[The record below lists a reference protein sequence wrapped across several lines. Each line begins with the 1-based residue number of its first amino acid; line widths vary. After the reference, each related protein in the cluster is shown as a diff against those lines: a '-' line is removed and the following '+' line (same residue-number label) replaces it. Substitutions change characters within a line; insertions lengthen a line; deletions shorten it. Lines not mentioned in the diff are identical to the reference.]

1 MPSPA
6 PSPPPSP
13 THRQFPGRPQVP
25 QPCPIPAQLWPAEGA
40 LRAGPREPSGG
51 SWLST
56 DLLWSHP
63 ALSRPRGCWA
73 SRPSAAASRAHALFL
88 GLRVQTANRRRPLER
103 RPGLAS
109 TPRSHG
115 GGQLCPQRR
124 PRATH
129 GFPRPAGTLGCPK
142 PCHVLQLRTWSSLIG
157 DHEGQTFYPSPFTRL
172 QSDTRPIGGK
182 RGG

>member
-13 THRQFPGRPQVP
+13 SHRQFPGRPQVP

-51 SWLST
+51 DWLST

-88 GLRVQTANRRRPLER
+88 GLRVQTANCRRPPER
-103 RPGLAS
+103 RPGLACA
-109 TPRSHG
+109 PRSHG
-115 GGQLCPQRR
+115 GGQLCPQRPSESHSWLSTTGRDAWLPQALPCSAVANLVLPDWR
-124 PRATH
+124 PR
-129 GFPRPAGTLGCPK
+129 RPDL
-142 PCHVLQLRTWSSLIG
+142 LSLS
-157 DHEGQTFYPSPFTRL
+157 FYPASIRH
-172 QSDTRPIGGK
+172 
-182 RGG
+182 